1 MRQFRR
7 AEPKYPQ
14 EQEKIMV
21 EYYSY
26 ITKDSDRWDL
36 ISQKFYQT
44 PTLYEEIIKANPE
57 IPIEPILPSGIKL
70 KIPILEDSETIK
82 FELPPWKK

>member
-1 MRQFRR
+1 MS
-7 AEPKYPQ
+7 
-14 EQEKIMV
+14 

-36 ISQKFYQT
+36 ISQKFYKT
-44 PTLYEEIIKANPE
+44 PSLYEEIIKANSE
-57 IPIEPILPSGIKL
+57 IPIEPVLPSGIKL